1 MKSMRMAAVAVMLLT
16 AMVAAAPAAE
26 LRGTYLESRDAEI
39 YASQCFANSELG
51 LRGNVAVMAW
61 RIDEGAFNGVA
72 LDGLSVVAVV
82 KANATLGSPFHNPYP
97 AKAALIVD
105 EKATPEQREA
115 LAAMAKHMSGELLAT
130 VVRTD
135 VAPITLAFEGGIH
148 ARQANLQAG
157 ELLSMRTR
165 AIEGKDSL
173 CHLDDLY
180 YEPLVK
186 LEHAMAAFTLESRY
200 AGEGLGM
207 SFDQRN
213 RSASYVGTF
222 RLGAGAYTD

>member
-1 MKSMRMAAVAVMLLT
+1 MKSMRMMAVAGLLLM

-26 LRGTYLESRDAEI
+26 IHGTYLESRDAEI
-39 YASQCFANSELG
+39 YASHCFANSEMG

-61 RIDEGAFNGVA
+61 RIEEGAFNGVA
-72 LDGLSVVAVV
+72 LDGLSVVAIV

-105 EKATPEQREA
+105 EKATPEQSEA
-115 LAAMAKHMSGELLAT
+115 LTAMARQMSGDLLAT

-135 VAPITLAFEGGIH
+135 VAPITLTFEGGIH
-148 ARQANLQAG
+148 ARQAHLQAG

-173 CHLDDLY
+173 CHLDDIY

-186 LEHAMAAFTLESRY
+186 LDHAMAAFTLESRY
-200 AGEGLGM
+200 TGEGLNM
-207 SFDQRN
+207 TFDQRN

-222 RLGAGAYTD
+222 QLGASAHTD

>member
-1 MKSMRMAAVAVMLLT
+1 
-16 AMVAAAPAAE
+16 
-26 LRGTYLESRDAEI
+26 
-39 YASQCFANSELG
+39 
-51 LRGNVAVMAW
+51 
-61 RIDEGAFNGVA
+61 
-72 LDGLSVVAVV
+72 
-82 KANATLGSPFHNPYP
+82 
-97 AKAALIVD
+97 
-105 EKATPEQREA
+105 
-115 LAAMAKHMSGELLAT
+115 
-130 VVRTD
+130 
-135 VAPITLAFEGGIH
+135 
-148 ARQANLQAG
+148 
-157 ELLSMRTR
+157 MRTR

-173 CHLDDLY
+173 CHLDDVY